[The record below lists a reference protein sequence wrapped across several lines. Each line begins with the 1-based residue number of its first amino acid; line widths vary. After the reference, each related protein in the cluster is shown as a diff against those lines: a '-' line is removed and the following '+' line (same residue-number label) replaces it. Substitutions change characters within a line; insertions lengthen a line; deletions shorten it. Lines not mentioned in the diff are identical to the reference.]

1 MGQGT
6 AHSWVTSPTALPCW
20 GTGPFCT
27 EFHVLG
33 GQSKCA
39 GIMYSIIDPIQ
50 SPWQLLPPPPPIR
63 AFLIAQLV
71 KNPPAMQET
80 PV

>member
-27 EFHVLG
+27 KFHVLG
-33 GQSKCA
+33 GQRKCP

-50 SPWQLLPPPPPIR
+50 SSWQLLLSLPPVR